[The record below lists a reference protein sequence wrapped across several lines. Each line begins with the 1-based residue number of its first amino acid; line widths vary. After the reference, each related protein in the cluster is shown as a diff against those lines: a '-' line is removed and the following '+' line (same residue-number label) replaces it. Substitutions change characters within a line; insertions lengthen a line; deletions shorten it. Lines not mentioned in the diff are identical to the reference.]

1 MAVPVTMP
9 KHPDLHPHS
18 DRRSFER
25 LMLLV
30 AAIAQNPGIGA
41 KRNGDGVAAMQAML
55 AAMLDVAA
63 EQGIAYEPCSLHTL
77 KKALGVL
84 RDYGLL
90 PRTVAST
97 EGYYLGLKQE
107 RPKLPPRII
116 QPRKSKLSVA
126 EIGALR
132 EQGLSYQ
139 AIADRAGLSK
149 ARIGQI
155 LAEYDRGMEGKGK
168 C

>member
-1 MAVPVTMP
+1 MP

-30 AAIAQNPGIGA
+30 AAIAQNPGIAA
-41 KRNGDGVAAMQAML
+41 KRQGAGVDGMAAMQ

-63 EQGIAYEPCSLHTL
+63 EQGVEYAPCSPHTL
-77 KKALGVL
+77 KKDLGVL
-84 RDYGLL
+84 RNYGIL
-90 PRTVAST
+90 PRNVASS

-107 RPKLPPRII
+107 RPKLPPRTI

-126 EIGALR
+126 EIVALR
-132 EQGLSYQ
+132 EQGLSYREIG
-139 AIADRAGLSK
+139 ALAGLSRG
-149 ARIGQI
+149 RIGQI
-155 LAEYDRGMEGKGK
+155 INGVEQ
-168 C
+168 